1 MFIVFALWVI
11 QATRWAL
18 LSINHEFA
26 GFLGTDWR
34 EIELFL
40 PAFYAYSALPL
51 AFALK
56 GVSRLQMLAA
66 SLLLAVFYS
75 AFWYT

>member
-1 MFIVFALWVI
+1 MFIVLALWVI
-11 QATRWAL
+11 QTTRWAL

-34 EIELFL
+34 EIEIFL

-56 GVSRLQMLAA
+56 GVARLQILVAW
-66 SLLLAVFYS
+66 LLLAVFYRS
-75 AFWYT
+75 FWYT